1 MTVIDIAA
9 RPAPRWRAGRNATA
23 IAVAAAALVAV
34 AAIVSLAV
42 GPVGIAPSRVVAILL
57 SAANVGEAEIAR
69 DTVIVL
75 DVRLPRTVLALLVGA
90 ATAVAGA
97 VMQGLFRNPLADP
110 GIVGVSSGAALA
122 AALWIVL
129 GASAVG
135 AALGPLAGLGL
146 PIAAFAGGLIAT
158 VILQA
163 IATREGR
170 TSVTIVLL
178 AGIALTG
185 FTSAMTGF
193 LIFVSS
199 DQELRD
205 FTFWMLGSIGGA
217 TWVKVALA
225 LPFALGLALL
235 SMRLARGL
243 DALSLGEADA
253 HYSGVAV
260 ERVKRAAMVGVAAG
274 VGAAVAVSGVIA
286 FFGLTVPHLVRLTL
300 GPGHRLLLPVSAL
313 IGAALLTLADVF
325 ARTVAAP
332 AELPL
337 GVVTAAVGAPLM
349 LWLLMRRMRDFA
361 V

>member
-1 MTVIDIAA
+1 M
-9 RPAPRWRAGRNATA
+9 A
-23 IAVAAAALVAV
+23 IVLACVFVAAAGVT
-34 AAIVSLAV
+34 SLAI
-42 GPVGIAPSRVVAILL
+42 GPVVIAPARVVAVLFH
-57 SAANVGEAEIAR
+57 ATDPAQGDAAR
-69 DTVIVL
+69 DAVIVL
-75 DVRLPRTVLALLVGA
+75 DIRLPRTVLAILVGA

-129 GASAVG
+129 GASALG
-135 AALGPLAGLGL
+135 GALGPAAGLGL
-146 PIAAFAGGLIAT
+146 PLAAFLGGLLAT
-158 VILQA
+158 ALLQL

-170 TSVTIVLL
+170 TSVVIVLL

-185 FTSAMTGF
+185 FASAMTGL

-205 FTFWMLGSIGGA
+205 FSFWMLGSLGGA
-217 TWVKVALA
+217 TWVKVVLT

-235 SMRLARGL
+235 SVRLARGL
-243 DALSLGEADA
+243 DVLALGETDA

-260 ERVKRAAMVGVAAG
+260 ERIKRSAMIGVAAG
-274 VGAAVAVSGVIA
+274 AGAAVAVSGVIA
-286 FFGLTVPHLVRLTL
+286 FFGLMVPHLVRLTL
-300 GPGHRLLLPVSAL
+300 GPGHRLLLPVAAL
-313 IGAALLTLADVF
+313 AGAGLLTLADVF

-349 LWLLMRRMRDFA
+349 LWLLVRRMRDLA

>member
-1 MTVIDIAA
+1 MVTGIAA
-9 RPAPRWRAGRNATA
+9 KRPAARFRAGRS
-23 IAVAAAALVAV
+23 AVAVGLGVLFVAV
-34 AAIVSLAV
+34 AAVTSLAV

-57 SAANVGEAEIAR
+57 HAADPDAANAAR
-69 DTVIVL
+69 DAVIVL
-75 DVRLPRTVLALLVGA
+75 DVRLPRTVLAILVGA

-129 GASAVG
+129 GASALG
-135 AALGPLAGLGL
+135 GLLGPAAGLGL
-146 PIAAFAGGLIAT
+146 PLAAFLGGLLAT
-158 VILQA
+158 AILQL

-170 TSVTIVLL
+170 TSVVVVLL

-185 FTSAMTGF
+185 FTSAMTGL

-205 FTFWMLGSIGGA
+205 FTFWMLGSLGGA

-235 SMRLARGL
+235 ALRLARGL
-243 DALSLGEADA
+243 DALALGEVDA

-260 ERVKRAAMVGVAAG
+260 ERVKRIAMIAVAAG

-286 FFGLTVPHLVRLTL
+286 FFGLMVPHLVRLAL
-300 GPGHRLLLPVSAL
+300 GPGHRLLLPVAAL
-313 IGAALLTLADVF
+313 GGAGLLTLADAF
-325 ARTVAAP
+325 ARTIAAP

-337 GVVTAAVGAPLM
+337 GVVTAAVGAPMM
-349 LWLLMRRMRDFA
+349 LWLLLRRRRDL
-361 V
+361 VG

>member
-1 MTVIDIAA
+1 MTDIVA
-9 RPAPRWRAGRNATA
+9 RPNVRWRVGRS
-23 IAVAAAALVAV
+23 V
-34 AAIVSLAV
+34 AAITVAALFVAFAALLSLAV

-57 SAANVGEAEIAR
+57 HAAPADVDGAR
-69 DTVIVL
+69 DAIIVL
-75 DVRLPRTVLALLVGA
+75 DVRLPRTVLAILVGA

-129 GASAVG
+129 GASALG
-135 AALGPLAGLGL
+135 GALGVAAGLGL
-146 PIAAFAGGLIAT
+146 PLAAFAGGLLAT
-158 VILQA
+158 GVLQL

-170 TSVTIVLL
+170 TSVVVVLL

-185 FTSAMTGF
+185 FTSAMTGL

-205 FTFWMLGSIGGA
+205 FTFWMLGSLGGA
-217 TWVKVALA
+217 TWIKVALA
-225 LPFALGLALL
+225 LPFAVGLAVLAA
-235 SMRLARGL
+235 RLARGL
-243 DALSLGEADA
+243 DALALGEADA

-260 ERVKRAAMVGVAAG
+260 ERVKRTAMVGVAAG

-286 FFGLTVPHLVRLTL
+286 FFGLMVPHLVRLTL
-300 GPGHRLLLPVSAL
+300 GAGHRLLLPIAAL
-313 IGAALLTLADVF
+313 TGAGLLTLADIF

-337 GVVTAAVGAPLM
+337 GVVTAAVGAPMM
-349 LWLLMRRMRDFA
+349 LWLLMRRMRDL
-361 V
+361 VG

>member
-1 MTVIDIAA
+1 MTDIVVRPEVRFRTGRSPVAITVTAA
-9 RPAPRWRAGRNATA
+9 F
-23 IAVAAAALVAV
+23 VAAAAV
-34 AAIVSLAV
+34 ISLAV
-42 GPVGIAPSRVVAILL
+42 GPVAIAPARVIAILL
-57 SAANVGEAEIAR
+57 GAADPAAADAAR
-69 DTVIVL
+69 DAVIVL
-75 DVRLPRTVLALLVGA
+75 DVRLPRTVLAILVGA

-129 GASAVG
+129 GASALG
-135 AALGPLAGLGL
+135 GALGAVAGLGL
-146 PIAAFAGGLIAT
+146 PLAAFLGGLLAT
-158 VILQA
+158 AVLQL

-170 TSVTIVLL
+170 TSVVIVLL

-185 FTSAMTGF
+185 FTSAMTGL

-205 FTFWMLGSIGGA
+205 FTFWMLGSLGGA

-235 SMRLARGL
+235 AIRLARGL
-243 DALSLGEADA
+243 DALALGEADA

-260 ERVKRAAMVGVAAG
+260 ERVKRTAMIGVAAG

-286 FFGLTVPHLVRLTL
+286 FFGLMVPHLVRLTL
-300 GPGHRLLLPVSAL
+300 GPGHRLLLPVAAL
-313 IGAALLTLADVF
+313 AGAGLLTLADVF

-337 GVVTAAVGAPLM
+337 GVVTAAVGAPMM
-349 LWLLMRRMRDFA
+349 LWLLLRRRRDL
-361 V
+361 VG

>member
-1 MTVIDIAA
+1 VTDIAA
-9 RPAPRWRAGRNATA
+9 SPAARFRAGRGGTA
-23 IAVAAAALVAV
+23 IALAALFVAV
-34 AAIVSLAV
+34 AAVTSLAV
-42 GPVGIAPSRVVAILL
+42 GPVAIAPARVIAILL
-57 SAANVGEAEIAR
+57 HAADPAHADAAR
-69 DTVIVL
+69 DAVIVL
-75 DVRLPRTVLALLVGA
+75 DVRLPRTVLAILVGA
-90 ATAVAGA
+90 VTAVAGA

-129 GASAVG
+129 GASTVG
-135 AALGPLAGLGL
+135 AALGALAGLGL
-146 PIAAFAGGLIAT
+146 PLAAFLGGLLAT
-158 VILQA
+158 GILQI

-170 TSVTIVLL
+170 TSVVVVLL

-185 FTSAMTGF
+185 FTSAMTGL

-205 FTFWMLGSIGGA
+205 FTFWMLGSLGGA

-235 SMRLARGL
+235 SIRLARGL
-243 DALSLGEADA
+243 DALALGEADA

-260 ERVKRAAMVGVAAG
+260 ERVKRMAMLGVAAG

-286 FFGLTVPHLVRLTL
+286 FFGLMVPHLVRLTL
-300 GPGHRLLLPVSAL
+300 GPRHRLLLPVAAL
-313 IGAALLTLADVF
+313 AGAGLLTLADVF
-325 ARTVAAP
+325 ARTIAAP

-337 GVVTAAVGAPLM
+337 GVVTAAVGAPMM
-349 LWLLMRRMRDFA
+349 LWLLLRRRRDL
-361 V
+361 VG